1 MEVVVIGTCV
11 AIGSA
16 LATIFAKRRAKA
28 RTQEISDLLAKVPA
42 EVEPD
47 PAPVEEV
54 PVEPAQENEEPIVVT
69 EDQKKTIEEIVKPL
83 RMAQNPLAL
92 HAAGSKL
99 RGDKSFRPVKAAKDA
114 GRTYA
119 ECVSNLAVE
128 LLLLGVETTPHGA
141 CQHAACLLLK

>member
-1 MEVVVIGTCV
+1 MEIVVIGTFV

-16 LATIFAKRRAKA
+16 IAAVFARRRAKA
-28 RTQEISDLLAKVPA
+28 RTQEIADLLAKVH
-42 EVEPD
+42 EPE

-54 PVEPAQENEEPIVVT
+54 PAEPTPESDEPIVVT
-69 EDQKKTIEEIVKPL
+69 EDQKKAIEEIVKPL
-83 RMAQNPLAL
+83 RMAQNQLAL

-99 RGDKSFRPVKAAKDA
+99 RGDKSFRPVKVAKDA

-128 LLLLGVETTPHGA
+128 LLSLGVETTPHGA

>member
-1 MEVVVIGTCV
+1 MEIVVIGTCV

-16 LATIFAKRRAKA
+16 IAAVFAKRRAKA
-28 RTQEISDLLAKVPA
+28 RTQEIADLLAKVS
-42 EVEPD
+42 E

-54 PVEPAQENEEPIVVT
+54 PEEPAPESDEPIVVT

-128 LLLLGVETTPHGA
+128 LLSLGVETTPHGA
-141 CQHAACLLLK
+141 CQHAAGLLLK